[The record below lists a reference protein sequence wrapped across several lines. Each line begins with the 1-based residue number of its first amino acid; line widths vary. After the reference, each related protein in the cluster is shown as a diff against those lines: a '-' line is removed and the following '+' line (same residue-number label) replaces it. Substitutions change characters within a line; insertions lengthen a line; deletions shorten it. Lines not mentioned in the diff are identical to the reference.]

1 MQFSGKSV
9 QKRVNSV
16 QTSNKPDILMGQSKK
31 LTDSQSSA
39 SLRCRNTWIRWKFAS
54 ETTAGVFN
62 RFSFATATTIQRL
75 KNSSNNENTVKKA
88 LLSGIGLEKWCLE
101 KGIAKDAKILVS
113 LRSYL
118 IVIITCLNFVLS
130 LVITTL
136 KFSRTTE
143 NFTLLLGI
151 LGTRFQ
157 DIFSSVCSL
166 TESFQ
171 RRILSY
177 QFLSHF
183 RNRGGAR
190 ASQ

>member
-1 MQFSGKSV
+1 M
-9 QKRVNSV
+9 
-16 QTSNKPDILMGQSKK
+16 
-31 LTDSQSSA
+31 SQH
-39 SLRCRNTWIRWKFAS
+39 LDT
-54 ETTAGVFN
+54 
-62 RFSFATATTIQRL
+62 
-75 KNSSNNENTVKKA
+75 
-88 LLSGIGLEKWCLE
+88 
-101 KGIAKDAKILVS
+101 KILVS

-157 DIFSSVCSL
+157 DISPYTFISIFKPV
-166 TESFQ
+166 
-171 RRILSY
+171 
-177 QFLSHF
+177 